1 LIIIVIKNYYDSD
14 NFFLC
19 FFSFDE
25 FLLLQYGGI
34 VMFIV
39 PISQMPSIEPIQKS
53 AAQVTQPEN
62 GAGMPFKQ
70 IFEEAINNLRE
81 TQAQSNED
89 AYRLAMGQADD
100 LHTVVINSEK
110 AATALE
116 LTVQLTSRAVS
127 AYNEIM
133 RMQI

>member
-1 LIIIVIKNYYDSD
+1 
-14 NFFLC
+14 
-19 FFSFDE
+19 
-25 FLLLQYGGI
+25 
-34 VMFIV
+34 MFIV

>member
-1 LIIIVIKNYYDSD
+1 
-14 NFFLC
+14 
-19 FFSFDE
+19 
-25 FLLLQYGGI
+25 
-34 VMFIV
+34 MFIV
-39 PISQMPSIEPIQKS
+39 PISQMPAIAPIEKS
-53 AAQVTQPEN
+53 AVQAARPEAN
-62 GAGMPFKQ
+62 TGMPFKQ
-70 IFEEAINNLRE
+70 IFEEAVDNLRE

-100 LHTVVINSEK
+100 LHNIMINSEK

-116 LTVQLTSRAVS
+116 LTVQLTSRAVA